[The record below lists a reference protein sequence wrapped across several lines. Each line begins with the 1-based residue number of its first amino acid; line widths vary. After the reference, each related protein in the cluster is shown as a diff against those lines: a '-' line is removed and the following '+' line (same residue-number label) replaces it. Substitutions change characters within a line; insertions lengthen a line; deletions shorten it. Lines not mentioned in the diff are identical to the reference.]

1 MKNEFSKWMDQM
13 ELGILMLWLSNTR
26 NIIIYYYTMIPCD
39 KHQSISLSKEQEFY
53 PVWTRWGRRR
63 TSTNLLSQSSLDNH
77 LDSLKK
83 TKQKKSKVTFQ
94 QTDLAPNQD

>member
-1 MKNEFSKWMDQM
+1 MDQT
-13 ELGILMLWLSNTR
+13 ELGILMLLWLCNTR

-39 KHQSISLSKEQEFY
+39 KHHSISLSKEQEFY
-53 PVWTRWGRRR
+53 PVWTRWGRRW

-83 TKQKKSKVTFQ
+83 MKQTKKIKDEKFQ
-94 QTDLAPNQD
+94 QTVLAPNQD

>member
-1 MKNEFSKWMDQM
+1 MDQM

-26 NIIIYYYTMIPCD
+26 NIIIYNYTMIPCD
-39 KHQSISLSKEQEFY
+39 KHHSISLSKGQEFY

-83 TKQKKSKVTFQ
+83 KQTKKSKVTFQ